1 MLAALEELEK
11 TKTKQYD
18 PGEAEH
24 RHIDHLSTTSTES
37 RAGQRITQMEVIV
50 ANNEARLSELESQ
63 INSLRKKL
71 WIGMLAVAAL
81 WLASEFGAFK
91 SVSSRWDSFSSNLV
105 EAVTGKPS
113 AALSRP
119 EATD

>member
-1 MLAALEELEK
+1 
-11 TKTKQYD
+11 
-18 PGEAEH
+18 
-24 RHIDHLSTTSTES
+24 
-37 RAGQRITQMEVIV
+37 MEVIA

-91 SVSSRWDSFSSNLV
+91 SVAPRWDSFRSNLV

-113 AALSRP
+113 AAPSRP